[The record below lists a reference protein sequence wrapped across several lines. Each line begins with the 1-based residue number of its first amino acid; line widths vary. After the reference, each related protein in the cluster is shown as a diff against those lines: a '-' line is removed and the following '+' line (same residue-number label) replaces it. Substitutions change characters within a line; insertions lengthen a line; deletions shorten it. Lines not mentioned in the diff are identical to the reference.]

1 MAVFNRGSK
10 AGVWEPTAL
19 ASGPFKG
26 LQGGAVAGLL
36 VGEIEGLALE
46 HDWGQAISAGTWFLR
61 PAPSKPLKT
70 SVEVVHQSNRL
81 SVIDNSLRTEDGD
94 TLCAMTRVTLSKP
107 RAIDVQGFYP
117 AALTEIDPQQYP
129 LHVRPAPH
137 GGAWFMDA
145 MELRLGERIF
155 WFRLNTEVI
164 ENAGPLARI
173 LGPADWAHG
182 LSRPTQNVVADPN
195 PNLNVHL
202 SRAPRG
208 EWIGVEPQT
217 HWQPEIGGG
226 MGGGYL
232 HDCFGVVGRVSMS
245 VVLMPFPNAAAKS

>member
-1 MAVFNRGSK
+1 MAVFNRGNK
-10 AGVWEPTAL
+10 AEIWEPTAF
-19 ASGPFKG
+19 ANGPFKG

-46 HDWGQAISAGTWFLR
+46 KDWGHAVSASTWFLR
-61 PAPSKPLKT
+61 PVPSKLLKT
-70 SVEVVHQSNRL
+70 NVEIIHQSSRI
-81 SVIDNSLRTEDGD
+81 SVIDNSLRTEDDD
-94 TLCAMTRVTLSKP
+94 TLCAITRVTLSKP
-107 RAIDVQGFYP
+107 RAIDVPGFQTEVV
-117 AALTEIDPQQYP
+117 TEIDPGQYP
-129 LHVRPAPH
+129 LHARPAPH

-145 MELRLGERIF
+145 MELRLGGSIF

-182 LSRPTQNVVADPN
+182 LSRQVQNAVADPN

-202 SRAPRG
+202 FRAPRG

-232 HDCFGVVGRVSMS
+232 HDCVGVVGRVSMS
-245 VVLMPFPNAAAKS
+245 VVLTPFPNAAAKS